1 MQFFSTRN
9 NSHKATLRD
18 AVLDGLAPDGGLY
31 LPEIIPLLDEKFLSQ
46 AKNLSLV
53 EIGQTIA
60 SLFLASDITPA
71 KLNSIVAETLNFPIP
86 LVKVQDSIDILE
98 IFHGPTLA
106 FKDVAARFMS
116 RLMSLLNEGEN
127 KPLTILAATSGDTG
141 SAVADGFYNIPG
153 INVVLLYP
161 EGKVSALQERQFTT
175 LGGNIT
181 ALKVNGTFDDCQS
194 LVKQAFN
201 DTALRRLIRISSA
214 NSINIARLIP
224 QSFYHTW
231 AWSQISSNNP
241 LVVSVPSGNYGN
253 LCAGL
258 IAKKMGVP
266 IAHFVASSNANSVV
280 PEYLAGKEFT
290 PRPSIA
296 TISNA
301 MDVGNPSNFER
312 ILSLYNNDRSALQC
326 DVSGYSFTDK
336 QTQEAMLSLYQQN
349 NYIACPH
356 SAVGYLGL
364 KQFLSNNPQS
374 AYHGVFMGTAHPAK
388 FQDIVEKVIEKEIE
402 LPKALQEAMQKES
415 KSIAMQADYK
425 QLKEFLLSR

>member
-1 MQFFSTRN
+1 MKFYSTRN
-9 NSHKATLRD
+9 KSHKTSLRN

-31 LPEIIPLLDEKFLSQ
+31 LPESIPLLDDKFLSHTSQ
-46 AKNLSLV
+46 LSLI
-53 EIGQTIA
+53 EIGQKIA
-60 SLFLASDITPA
+60 NLFLGNDIAPE
-71 KLNSIVAETLNFPIP
+71 KLSTIVSETLNFPIP
-86 LVKVQDSIDILE
+86 LVNIQDDIDILE
-98 IFHGPTLA
+98 ISHGPTLA

-116 RLMSLLNEGEN
+116 RLMALLNETESS
-127 KPLTILAATSGDTG
+127 PLTILAATSGDTG
-141 SAVADGFYNIPG
+141 SAVADGFYNVPG

-181 ALKVNGTFDDCQS
+181 ALKISGTFDDCQS

-201 DTALRRLIRISSA
+201 DATLRNSMRISSA

-231 AWSQISSNNP
+231 AWSRVSSKKP

-280 PEYLAGKEFT
+280 PEYLAGQTFA
-290 PRPSIA
+290 PRPSVS

-312 ILSLYNNDRSALQC
+312 ILSLYDNQRDALQK
-326 DVSGYSFTDK
+326 DVSGYHFNDE
-336 QTQEAMLSLYQQN
+336 QTRDAMLELYKN
-349 NYIACPH
+349 SSYVACPH

-364 KQFLSNNPQS
+364 KKFLSANS
-374 AYHGVFMGTAHPAK
+374 DYHGIFLGTAHPAK
-388 FQDIVEKVIEKEIE
+388 FQDIVEATIKSQIA
-402 LPKALQEAMQKES
+402 LPIALQDAMQRKS
-415 KSIAMQADYK
+415 KSIAMSASYP
-425 QLKEFLLSR
+425 QLKEFLLSQ

>member
-31 LPEIIPLLDEKFLSQ
+31 LPETIPQLDEKFISQ

-60 SLFLASDITPA
+60 NLFLASDITPA

-231 AWSQISSNNP
+231 AWSQVSSNKP

-290 PRPSIA
+290 PRPSVA

-312 ILSLYNNDRSALQC
+312 ILSLYNNDRSELKKNI
-326 DVSGYSFTDK
+326 SGYHFTDSK
-336 QTQEAMLSLYQQN
+336 TREAMLALYQQS

-364 KQFLSNNPQS
+364 KQFLSDHPQT
-374 AYHGVFMGTAHPAK
+374 AFHGVFLGTAHPAK
-388 FQDIVEKVIEKEIE
+388 FQDIVESVIKKEIE
-402 LPKALQEAMQKES
+402 LPKALQEAMLKES
-415 KSIAMQADYK
+415 KSIAMQADYT
-425 QLKEFLLSR
+425 QLKEFLFSR